1 MTDRLIKRSL
11 AIAGH
16 KTSLALEGEFWSALE
31 REALDEG
38 VSIARLVAEIDAGR
52 VRLTPK
58 RSLASAVRVW
68 LLNRARAPRVMVER
82 SASIMSHRA

>member
-16 KTSLALEGEFWSALE
+16 KTSLALEHEFWNALE
-31 REALDEG
+31 HVAKDEG
-38 VSIARLVAEIDAGR
+38 LSIARLVAEIDAGR
-52 VRLTPK
+52 VRATPR

-68 LLNRARAPRVMVER
+68 LLHRAREM
-82 SASIMSHRA
+82 RAVAREVHA